1 MVETRRSSSSAKRPL
16 ASPVASPPT
25 SSKRSKASEPASS
38 STNGAAVSGPLN
50 EALGPLKESGSDSR
64 VTDPRSSDLRV
75 SDAAKAVDASVP
87 DKSADADVENVT
99 LVSPQSLGEAVMEDG
114 EKPKPVAAGHTGRVN
129 KKKPTKSA
137 KSGSK
142 VPWGKLLSQH
152 SQNPHMVMCG
162 TLFTVGQSRQC
173 NLCLKDPNI
182 STILCKV
189 RHVENDGAS
198 IALLEITGGKG
209 SVLVNGRS
217 YRKNASLI
225 LNAGDELIFT
235 STGNHAYIFQ
245 QLTSDNLAAP
255 GIPSSVSIL
264 EAQNGP
270 IKGIIETRSGG
281 PSAVAGAATILA
293 SLSTKENSELSTVP
307 SGCDVSD
314 DRVAE
319 VDMKESTSNEDPAT
333 ASSRD
338 KTVAPPPEAANENSN
353 LDRLGLDDSMDADN
367 TKVPGAGVPLRPL
380 LRILAGT
387 STEFDLGS
395 ITKMFDEQ
403 REIREVLKEY
413 EPPTVLISTKR
424 QAFKDSLQEG
434 ILNPDNIDVSFENFP
449 YYLSDT
455 TKNVLISST
464 YVHLKCNKFA
474 KYASDLPTMS
484 PRILL
489 SGPAGSE
496 IYQETL
502 AKALAKHFGARL
514 LIVESL
520 VLPGKRPTSSVE
532 ADITGGSS
540 LSSQALPKQEVST
553 ATSKHYTFKK
563 GDRVRFVGGNAPSGL
578 SSLQP
583 ALRGPGLGS
592 RGRVVLAFEENGSS
606 KIGVRF
612 DRSIPEGNDLG
623 GLCEEDHGFFCTA
636 SSLRLDGSGGE
647 DVDKLAVNELFE
659 VALNESKNSPLI
671 LFVKDIEKSVGGNTD
686 VCAALKSKVEN
697 LPANV
702 VVIGSHTQMDN
713 RKEKSHPGGLLFTKF
728 GANQTA
734 LLDLA
739 FPDNFGRLHDRSKEA
754 PKTMKQITRLFPNKV
769 TIQLPQDETLLLD
782 WKQQLERDIETL
794 KAQSNIVSIQSVLN
808 RNGLDCPDLET
819 LCIKD
824 QTLTNESVEK
834 IVGWALSHHFMHSS
848 EALVKDAKLVLSTES
863 IKYGLNILQ
872 GIQSESKSSKK
883 SLKDVVTENE
893 FEKKLLA
900 DVIPPSDIGVSF
912 DDIGAL
918 ENVKDTLK
926 ELVMLPLQRPELFC
940 KGQLTKWFGE
950 GEKYVKAVFSL
961 ASKIAPSVVFVDEV
975 DSMLGRRENPGEHE
989 AMRKMK
995 NEFMVNWDGLRTK
1008 DKERVLV
1015 LAATNRPF
1023 DLDEAVI
1030 RRLPRRLMVNLPDA
1044 PNREKILRVILAK
1057 EELSSGVDLEAI
1069 ANMTDGYSGSD
1080 LKNLCVTAAHCPIR
1094 EILEKEK
1101 KEKASA
1107 VAENRPLP
1115 TLYSSA
1121 DVRPLKMD
1129 DFKYAHEQVCAS
1141 VSSESTNMNELLQWN
1156 ELYGEVPFAMELMH
1170 HSSSFLL
1177 PTIPPHHRPSLT
1189 YALILLNQNLPR
1201 FTPLLWKHAQLRLCA
1216 DGGAN
1221 RVYDEMPLLLPHE
1234 DASDVR
1240 RRYKPDVIKGDMD
1253 SIRTEVL
1260 NFYKSLGKEIIDNSH
1275 DQDTTDLHKCITY
1288 IRDFAPQLDKSNL
1301 CILVAGAL
1309 GGRFDHEMGNLNV
1322 LCNFSSTRI
1331 VLLSDDSLIHLLP
1344 RTHRHEIHIQSS
1356 IVGPHC
1362 GLIPIGVPSRSST
1375 STGLQWDLNDTEMRF
1390 GGLVSTSNIVT
1401 GDKVTV
1407 QSDSD
1412 LLWTISIKKL

>member
-1 MVETRRSSSSAKRPL
+1 MVETRRSSSSSKRPL
-16 ASPVASPPT
+16 SCPVTPHP

-38 STNGAAVSGPLN
+38 STNGAAISGPLN
-50 EALGPLKESGSDSR
+50 DALGPHKESGLESR
-64 VTDPRSSDLRV
+64 GTELRSSDLRV
-75 SDAAKAVDASVP
+75 SDVAKAVDASVP
-87 DKSADADVENVT
+87 DKSADADLENGT
-99 LVSPQSLGEAVMEDG
+99 LLSPRSLGETAVDA
-114 EKPKPVAAGHTGRVN
+114 EKAKAVGAGFTGRI
-129 KKKPTKSA
+129 KKRPTKPA

-142 VPWGKLLSQH
+142 VQWGKLLSQH
-152 SQNPHMVMCG
+152 SQNPHLVMYG
-162 TLFTVGQSRQC
+162 TLFTVGQSHQC
-173 NLCLKDPNI
+173 NLRLKDPNI
-182 STILCKV
+182 STVLCKV
-189 RHVENDGAS
+189 KHIESDGTS

-209 SVLVNGRS
+209 SVMVNGRI

-235 STGNHAYIFQ
+235 SPGNHAYIFQ
-245 QLTSDNLAAP
+245 QLTNDNLAAP

-264 EAQNGP
+264 EAQTAP
-270 IKGIIETRSGG
+270 IKGIIEARAGD

-293 SLSTKENSELSTVP
+293 SLSTKENSEMSTLP

-314 DRVAE
+314 ERVPE
-319 VDMKESTSNEDPAT
+319 VDMKDSASNSDPAT
-333 ASSRD
+333 ASSRE
-338 KTVAPPPEAANENSN
+338 KTVAPPPDAANENPN
-353 LDRLGLDDSMDADN
+353 LDRLGLDDSVDADN
-367 TKVPGAGVPLRPL
+367 VKIPGAAYPLRPL

-387 STEFDLGS
+387 SSTDFDFSGS
-395 ITKMFDEQ
+395 IAKILDEQ
-403 REIREVLKEY
+403 REIREMLKEF
-413 EPPTVLISTKR
+413 ELPSALISTKR
-424 QAFKDSLQEG
+424 QAFKDSLQDG
-434 ILNPDNIDVSFENFP
+434 ILNLDNIDVSFENFP

-455 TKNVLISST
+455 TKNVLIAST

-502 AKALAKHFGARL
+502 AKALAKYFGARL
-514 LIVESL
+514 LIVDSL
-520 VLPGKRPTSSVE
+520 LLPGGSTSKESDAVKETSRAERASVYAKRTAQAAALHQKRPTSSVE

-540 LSSQALPKQEVST
+540 LTSQALPKQEVST
-553 ATSKHYTFKK
+553 ATSKNYIFKK
-563 GDRVRFVGGNAPSGL
+563 GDRVKFIGATPPSGL

-583 ALRGPGLGS
+583 ALRGPTIGF
-592 RGRVVLAFEENGSS
+592 RGKVLLAFEENGSS

-623 GLCEEDHGFFCTA
+623 GLCEEDHGFFCAA
-636 SSLRLDGSGGE
+636 SSLRLDSSGGD
-647 DVDKLAVNELFE
+647 DVDKLAINELFE
-659 VALNESKNSPLI
+659 VVLKESKSSPLI
-671 LFVKDIEKSVGGNTD
+671 LFVKDIEKSMAGNTD
-686 VCAALKSKVEN
+686 VYTSLKSKVEN
-697 LPANV
+697 LPGNV

-713 RKEKSHPGGLLFTKF
+713 RKEKSLPGGLLFTKF

-739 FPDNFGRLHDRSKEA
+739 FPDNFGRLHDRSKET
-754 PKTMKQITRLFPNKV
+754 PKTMKQVTRLFPNKV
-769 TIQLPQDETLLLD
+769 TIQLPQEEALLLD

-794 KAQSNIVSIQSVLN
+794 KAQSNTVSIRSVLN
-808 RNGLDCPDLET
+808 RIGLDCPDLET

-834 IVGWALSHHFMHSS
+834 VVGWALSHHFMHSS
-848 EALVKDAKLVLSTES
+848 EALVKDAKLVVSTES

-872 GIQSESKSSKK
+872 GIQSESKSLKK

-926 ELVMLPLQRPELFC
+926 ELVMLPLQRPELFG
-940 KGQLTKWFGE
+940 KGQLTKPCKGILLFGPPGTGKTMLAKAVATEAGANFINISMSSITSKWFGE

-961 ASKIAPSVVFVDEV
+961 ASKIAPSVIFVDEV

-1008 DKERVLV
+1008 DRERVLV

-1057 EELSSGVDLEAI
+1057 EELSPSVDLEAI
-1069 ANMTDGYSGSD
+1069 ANMTEGYSGSD

-1101 KEKASA
+1101 KERASA
-1107 VAENRPLP
+1107 VAENRPVP
-1115 TLYSSA
+1115 SLYSSA
-1121 DVRPLKMD
+1121 DVRSLKMD

-1141 VSSESTNMNELLQWN
+1141 VSSESTNMSELLQWN
-1156 ELYGEVPFAMELMH
+1156 ELYGEGG
-1170 HSSSFLL
+1170 S
-1177 PTIPPHHRPSLT
+1177 RKKK
-1189 YALILLNQNLPR
+1189 
-1201 FTPLLWKHAQLRLCA
+1201 PLS
-1216 DGGAN
+1216 
-1221 RVYDEMPLLLPHE
+1221 YFM
-1234 DASDVR
+1234 
-1240 RRYKPDVIKGDMD
+1240 
-1253 SIRTEVL
+1253 
-1260 NFYKSLGKEIIDNSH
+1260 
-1275 DQDTTDLHKCITY
+1275 
-1288 IRDFAPQLDKSNL
+1288 
-1301 CILVAGAL
+1301 
-1309 GGRFDHEMGNLNV
+1309 
-1322 LCNFSSTRI
+1322 
-1331 VLLSDDSLIHLLP
+1331 
-1344 RTHRHEIHIQSS
+1344 
-1356 IVGPHC
+1356 
-1362 GLIPIGVPSRSST
+1362 
-1375 STGLQWDLNDTEMRF
+1375 
-1390 GGLVSTSNIVT
+1390 
-1401 GDKVTV
+1401 
-1407 QSDSD
+1407 
-1412 LLWTISIKKL
+1412 